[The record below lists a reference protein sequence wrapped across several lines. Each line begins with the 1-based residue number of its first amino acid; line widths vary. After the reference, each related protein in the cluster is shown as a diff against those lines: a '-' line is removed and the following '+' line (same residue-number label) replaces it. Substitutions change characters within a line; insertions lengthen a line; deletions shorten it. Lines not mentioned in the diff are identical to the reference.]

1 MNMNGDNVTTP
12 SDDQLPPSPAG
23 TDVPDAGDPARPPVP
38 PRRPGGKWALAAVS
52 ALALALLT
60 FPMLTSN
67 PGRSGVTRVAD
78 AELPGNAVCSGEGAA
93 NYDFTLRG
101 PSGETVSLEQYRGQ
115 VVLLNFWGTWCP
127 PCRVEVP
134 AFVEVQE
141 AYRDRGFV
149 IIGVAVEDTVEAV
162 RAFAAEMKVNY
173 PLAMTQDDIE
183 HAYGPIYGLPLS
195 YFIARDGSICRKHFG
210 ELTKERVEKE
220 IIPLL

>member
-1 MNMNGDNVTTP
+1 MNGDTVTTS
-12 SDDQLPPSPAG
+12 SDDLTPPSPADPN
-23 TDVPDAGDPARPPVP
+23 TPNAGDPGGPPVP
-38 PRRPGGKWALAAVS
+38 PRQPGRKWALAAVS

-60 FPMLTSN
+60 FPMLLSDPART
-67 PGRSGVTRVAD
+67 GVARVAD
-78 AELPGNAVCSGEGAA
+78 AELPDNPVCSGEGAA

-101 PSGETVSLEQYRGQ
+101 PSGETVSLDQYRGQ

-149 IIGVAVEDTVEAV
+149 IIGVAVEDTAEAV
-162 RAFAAEMKVNY
+162 RAFASEMKVNY

-195 YFIARDGSICRKHFG
+195 FFIARDGSICRKHFG

-220 IIPLL
+220 IAPLL

>member
-1 MNMNGDNVTTP
+1 MTP
-12 SDDQLPPSPAG
+12 TPDPLPPPAAA
-23 TDVPDAGDPARPPVP
+23 DAGAAPPP
-38 PRRPGGKWALAAVS
+38 HGRSGRRWAIAAVA

-67 PGRSGVTRVAD
+67 PGDVTHVAD
-78 AELPGNAVCSGEGAA
+78 INLPENAVCSGEGAA
-93 NYDFTLRG
+93 NYDFTLTG
-101 PSGETVSLEQYRGQ
+101 PDGDTVSLADYKGQ

-149 IIGVAVEDTVEAV
+149 IVGVAVEDTAEAV
-162 RAFAAEMKVNY
+162 RAFASEMRINY

-195 YFIARDGSICRKHFG
+195 YVIARDGSICRKHFG

-220 IIPLL
+220 IAGLL

>member
-1 MNMNGDNVTTP
+1 MNGDHVTTP
-12 SDDQLPPSPAG
+12 PPDVPSTQPPGESGPPPQPPS
-23 TDVPDAGDPARPPVP
+23 RQS
-38 PRRPGGKWALAAVS
+38 RGKWALAAVS

-60 FPMLTSN
+60 FPMLMSN
-67 PGRSGVTRVAD
+67 PGRSGVTHVAD
-78 AELPGNAVCSGEGAA
+78 TEMPENAVCTGEGAA

-101 PSGETVSLEQYRGQ
+101 PSGETVSLEDYRGQ

-149 IIGVAVEDTVEAV
+149 IIGVAVEDTAEAV
-162 RAFAAEMKVNY
+162 LAFAAEMKVNY

-210 ELTKERVEKE
+210 ELTRERVEKE
-220 IIPLL
+220 IAPLL

>member
-1 MNMNGDNVTTP
+1 MENGDTVTT
-12 SDDQLPPSPAG
+12 SSP
-23 TDVPDAGDPARPPVP
+23 DVPGHPATGEAGPPP
-38 PRRPGGKWALAAVS
+38 PRRQSGSKWALAAVA

-67 PGRSGVTRVAD
+67 AGRSGVTHVAD
-78 AELPGNAVCSGEGAA
+78 AEMPENAVCSGEGAA
-93 NYDFTLRG
+93 NYDFTLQG
-101 PSGETVSLEQYRGQ
+101 PSGETVTLADYRGQ

-162 RAFAAEMKVNY
+162 RSFASEMKVNY

-210 ELTKERVEKE
+210 ELTRERVEQE
-220 IIPLL
+220 IAPLL

>member
-1 MNMNGDNVTTP
+1 M
-12 SDDQLPPSPAG
+12 A
-23 TDVPDAGDPARPPVP
+23 
-38 PRRPGGKWALAAVS
+38 

-67 PGRSGVTRVAD
+67 PGDVTHVAD
-78 AELPGNAVCSGEGAA
+78 IDLPENAVCSGEGAA
-93 NYDFTLRG
+93 NYDFTLTG
-101 PSGETVSLEQYRGQ
+101 PDGDTVSLADYKGQ

-149 IIGVAVEDTVEAV
+149 IVGVAVEDTAEAV
-162 RAFAAEMKVNY
+162 RAFASEMRINY

-195 YFIARDGSICRKHFG
+195 YVIARDGSICRKHFG

-220 IIPLL
+220 IAGLL

>member
-1 MNMNGDNVTTP
+1 VT
-12 SDDQLPPSPAG
+12 SF
-23 TDVPDAGDPARPPVP
+23 PDEPTIEPGQAGDPGAPPPAPRQPAR
-38 PRRPGGKWALAAVS
+38 KWGLAAVS

-60 FPMLTSN
+60 FPIMMSN
-67 PGRSGVTRVAD
+67 RGGDGVAHVAD
-78 AELPGNAVCSGEGAA
+78 TELPENAVCRGEGAA

-101 PSGETVSLEQYRGQ
+101 PSGETITLADYRGQ

-134 AFVEVQE
+134 AFVEVQD

-149 IIGVAVEDTVEAV
+149 IIGVAVEDTAEAV
-162 RAFAAEMKVNY
+162 RAFAEEMNVNY
-173 PLAMTQDDIE
+173 PLAMSQDDIE

-210 ELTKERVEKE
+210 ELSKERVEKE
-220 IIPLL
+220 IAPLL

>member
-1 MNMNGDNVTTP
+1 LTNSDTPVTPTP
-12 SDDQLPPSPAG
+12 DPLPPPAG
-23 TDVPDAGDPARPPVP
+23 AGAGVAPPP
-38 PRRPGGKWALAAVS
+38 HGRSGRRWALAAVA

-67 PGRSGVTRVAD
+67 PGDVTHVAD
-78 AELPGNAVCSGEGAA
+78 IDLPENAVCSGEGAA
-93 NYDFTLRG
+93 NYDFTLTG
-101 PSGETVSLEQYRGQ
+101 PEGDTVSLADYKGQ
-115 VVLLNFWGTWCP
+115 VILLNFWGTWCP

-149 IIGVAVEDTVEAV
+149 IVGVAVEDTAEAV
-162 RAFAAEMKVNY
+162 RAFASEMRINY

-195 YFIARDGSICRKHFG
+195 YIIARDGSICRKHFG
-210 ELTKERVEKE
+210 ELTRERVEKE
-220 IIPLL
+220 IAGLL